1 MRKILKNNRGFSLVE
16 LIVVIAIMIILIAL
30 LIPNVV
36 GYIEKTEKLS
46 VMEEAKVVYEAA
58 QVTMATEWVNNAG
71 VFTDASKNGKYQ
83 GKKVGCFTNWAIAYN
98 QDNSG
103 HTNGT
108 GMSAADNLIARGL
121 LKQMGWADANATR
134 YPFKSTA
141 VACGKTVKDYEEQ
154 NNQPGIVVIYDNY
167 GAVTY
172 FEWGRN
178 GYLVRIKDG
187 GNTMEIEKNGRFIS
201 RTGSAPNFEFGQ

>member
-1 MRKILKNNRGFSLVE
+1 MKKLLKNNKGFSLIE

-30 LIPNVV
+30 LVPNVL
-36 GYIEKTEKLS
+36 GYVDKTEKLA

-58 QVTMATEWVNNAG
+58 QITMATEWVNNATI
-71 VFTDASKNGKYQ
+71 FTDESKYGTYNGQ
-83 GKKVGCFTNWAIAYN
+83 KVGFFTNWAIAYN

-103 HTNGT
+103 HTNGA
-108 GMSAADNLIARGL
+108 GMSEVDNLIARGL
-121 LKQMGWADANATR
+121 LEQMGWADANATR

-141 VACGKTVKDYEEQ
+141 VACDKTVNEYEKQ
-154 NNQPGIVVIYDNY
+154 NHQPGIVVLYDNY

-178 GYLVRIKDG
+178 GYLVRIMDG
-187 GNTMEIEKNGRFIS
+187 GNTMEVEKNGKFIRRS
-201 RTGSAPNFEFGQ
+201 GGGTNFTFG